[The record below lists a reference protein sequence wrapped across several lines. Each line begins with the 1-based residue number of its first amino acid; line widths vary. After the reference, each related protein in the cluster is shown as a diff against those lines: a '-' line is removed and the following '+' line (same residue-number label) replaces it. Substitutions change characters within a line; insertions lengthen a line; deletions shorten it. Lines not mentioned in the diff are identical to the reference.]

1 MNSLSNAEAHSTIII
16 LIQAHTMCQV
26 DNIFALFMRY
36 ILYWWFH
43 M

>member
-1 MNSLSNAEAHSTIII
+1 MNSLGNAEAHSTIII
-16 LIQAHTMCQV
+16 LIQAHTMWQV
-26 DNIFALFMRY
+26 DNKFAIFMTY